1 VELERPPLADFAE
14 IAMVDAMSRLA
25 REAEVTVFRGFAFMK
40 SLIDVE
46 GIPLD
51 RMVDP
56 FDNDRLHGSD
66 WVTGHVA
73 WAFQIAIADG
83 VKKAR
88 ASMTAKR

>member
-1 VELERPPLADFAE
+1 MELKRPPLADFAE

-25 REAEVTVFRGFAFMK
+25 REAEGNVFRGFAFMK

-66 WVTGHVA
+66 WVLPAASLGRSRLRLPMGSRRRGH
-73 WAFQIAIADG
+73 
-83 VKKAR
+83 R
-88 ASMTAKR
+88 